1 METITHIVNTIDG
14 FVWGP
19 PMLVAILGTGLFL
32 MLGLKLMPL
41 RQLRNGFK
49 LMWAGRRKG
58 DESLGAISPYQALM
72 TSLAGTVGTG
82 NIAGV
87 ATAIFLGGPGAIF
100 WMWMTALVGM
110 ATKYAEV
117 LLAVHYREKD
127 ASGQYAGG
135 PMYAIKNG
143 LGRKWAWLGLLFALF
158 GGLAGFGIGNMVQV
172 NSMAKALESSFAIP
186 YQATALVTIVIVGL
200 VIFGG
205 IKAIGKLAEAM
216 VPPMILGYVLM
227 SIGALI
233 INADRIPE
241 AFGMIFHYAFNPI
254 AATGG
259 FAGAAVMA
267 AMRHGVARGIFSNE
281 AGMGTAGFAQAA
293 ATNNNPVQAGMVGMM
308 GTFIDTIIV
317 CTMTALVIMT
327 SGLWNMGESG
337 AVLSLAA
344 YEQAWP
350 GIGKY
355 LLTIALVVFCF
366 TTVLGWTYISEKC
379 WVFLAG
385 KSVLIPYRVLW
396 LVAIYVGA
404 VVELDFVWR
413 VADVLNGLM
422 AVPNLLVLLLLSPV
436 VWKLTREYFADEQAA
451 QAARVKEAVKATH
464 G

>member
-1 METITHIVNTIDG
+1 MEFFKQLVNTIDS

-19 PMLVAILGTGLFL
+19 PMLVMILGTGLFL
-32 MLGLKLMPL
+32 MLTLKFMPL
-41 RQLRNGFK
+41 RQLGAGFT
-49 LMWAGRRKG
+49 LMWRGRAKG
-58 DESLGAISPYQALM
+58 DQAQGVISPFQALM

-87 ATAIFLGGPGAIF
+87 ATAIFLGGPGAVF

-117 LLAVHYREKD
+117 LLAVHYRERD
-127 ASGQYAGG
+127 ASGQFAGG

-143 LGRKWAWLGLLFALF
+143 LGSKWAWLALLFALF

-186 YQATALVTIVIVGL
+186 FEATAIATMLLVSL

-205 IKAIGKLAEAM
+205 ISAIARMAGAM
-216 VPPMILGYVLM
+216 VPAMIVGYIVM
-227 SIGALI
+227 SLGALVV
-233 INADRIPE
+233 NYERIPE
-241 AFGMIFHYAFNPI
+241 AFGMIFHYAFNPA

-259 FAGAAVMA
+259 FAGAAIMA

-293 ATNNNPVQAGMVGMM
+293 ATNANPVQAGMVGMM

-327 SGLWNMGESG
+327 SGLWDMGESG

-344 YEQAWP
+344 YDAAWP
-350 GIGKY
+350 GVGKY
-355 LLTIALVVFCF
+355 GLSIALVVFCF
-366 TTVLGWTYISEKC
+366 TTVLGWAYISEKC
-379 WVFLAG
+379 WVYLCGRRA
-385 KSVLIPYRVLW
+385 LMPYRLAW
-396 LVAIYVGA
+396 LAAIYIGA
-404 VVELDFVWR
+404 VMELDLVWR

-422 AVPNLLVLLLLSPV
+422 AIPNLLVLLLLSPV
-436 VWKLTREYFADEQAA
+436 VWRLTREYFNAPP
-451 QAARVKEAVKATH
+451 KENR
-464 G
+464 